1 MTKFFSVITKTF
13 QLMTEKTSTPV
24 VSTANLFCAPQ
35 IR

>member
-1 MTKFFSVITKTF
+1 
-13 QLMTEKTSTPV
+13 MTEKTSTPV